1 LTQRV
6 AEKMVVLKNI
16 KSALRN
22 FRQLVFERVINGEL
36 TSESPSFVGADELG
50 APPAYY
56 ETVDEP

>member
-1 LTQRV
+1 
-6 AEKMVVLKNI
+6 MVVLKNI